1 MLGANNKGCEVL
13 ITDQKKV
20 WWTHGNNSRRRSTIL
35 LKSFKMDYEEG
46 FHKECL
52 AWVHERHET
61 FRGRM
66 LGPFGM
72 TTHRPLRRIRHGVVG
87 RRKHWPFKRRKSCHG
102 NLRAACNHYS
112 PANNQSFNLN
122 KMDGK
127 YGASLMMDPWVKHHF
142 PHANL
147 LLEDLSNT
155 PDNHLAML
163 AIIQTLIGG
172 LDVERDQGCL
182 NDDLESRARIDGSRT
197 LLKSLEASHPYYKY
211 KLVKYDGV
219 ELLDDKPV
227 MDGLLGLDSAY

>member
-1 MLGANNKGCEVL
+1 MTGGAKTEYAGSQQQGLRVL

-20 WWTHGNNSRRRSTIL
+20 WWTHGNNGRRRSTIL
-35 LKSFKMDYEEG
+35 LKAFKMDYEEG
-46 FHKECL
+46 CQHG
-52 AWVHERHET
+52 VHGRHET
-61 FRGRM
+61 FGSRN

-72 TTHRPLRRIRHGVVG
+72 TTHRPLRRIRHEVVG

-102 NLRAACNHYS
+102 NLRA
-112 PANNQSFNLN
+112 
-122 KMDGK
+122 
-127 YGASLMMDPWVKHHF
+127 
-142 PHANL
+142 
-147 LLEDLSNT
+147 T
-155 PDNHLAML
+155 L

-197 LLKSLEASHPYYKY
+197 LLKSLEALHPYYKY

-227 MDGLLGLDSAY
+227 MDGLMGLDSTY